1 MTTIS
6 GPVRSLRGESFR
18 LRIRSARSFIR
29 QFARRPAGVVATVVL
44 VAFAALAIAPE
55 LFVGPLQTVI
65 TAPGKHL
72 ESPSSAFPLGTDS
85 LGRSVVNL
93 TVWGTRVS
101 MIIGLLATVITIVLG
116 ALIGIVSGY
125 IGGWVDAV
133 LMRITDMFLVLPTFV
148 LALILAPII
157 LDVVGSEAE
166 IFGIRMTLIVI
177 VVVIGLTSW
186 ASTARVIRSQV
197 LSLKQRAFVDRARVI
212 GSGGA
217 HIMRRHLLPNVM
229 NLLIA
234 NTVLTFAGAVLTET
248 TLSFIGLGD
257 PFQPS
262 WGQILNDAQVGGAPS
277 LGAWWWVLGPAA
289 CIVLVVLAF
298 TLVGDALDEI
308 LNPTHRIRR

>member
-1 MTTIS
+1 M
-6 GPVRSLRGESFR
+6 RGESLR
-18 LRIRSARSFIR
+18 LRIRSARSFVR

-44 VAFAALAIAPE
+44 VIFAALAITPE

-65 TAPGKHL
+65 TAPGAHI
-72 ESPSSAFPLGTDS
+72 EPPSIAFPLGTDS

-125 IGGWVDAV
+125 IGGWVDAL

-157 LDVVGSEAE
+157 LEIVGSEAE

>member
-1 MTTIS
+1 MTMDDAGS
-6 GPVRSLRGESFR
+6 DRDRFAEQVFASSLGYFDILSIHLGLR
-18 LRIRSARSFIR
+18 LGLYR
-29 QFARRPAGVVATVVL
+29 
-44 VAFAALAIAPE
+44 ALADGGAMTSAELASAAAIDERYAREWLEQQATRAILLADHGPE
-55 LFVGPLQTVI
+55 PTRFTLP
-65 TAPGKHL
+65 PGHAEVL
-72 ESPSSAFPLGTDS
+72 LDGDS
-85 LGRSVVNL
+85 LSF
-93 TVWGTRVS
+93 
-101 MIIGLLATVITIVLG
+101 LG
-116 ALIGIVSGY
+116 AGITPHTIPSA
-125 IGGWVDAV
+125 VDAL

-157 LDVVGSEAE
+157 LEIVGSEAE